1 MTRLELA
8 TPTLARLCA
17 TNCATSACSR
27 IAPGTCKTLPDPSA
41 GAKPSRFPRVGHQPQ
56 GLSIRGRSRHPL
68 VSSLALWG
76 FPPNFCTR
84 RSRGNGRLAQLVAR
98 FLHTEEVIGSSPV
111 SPTELPRESFDFRG
125 FVALSP
131 TRRFSLRQ
139 DFEQLQPP
147 RMVARSRMPLAALGA
162 SEHGGLVT

>member
-76 FPPNFCTR
+76 LPPNFCTR

-111 SPTELPRESFDFRG
+111 SPTESPRESFDFRG
-125 FVALSP
+125 FLLPEPDSQHRCGARVPASVPHVLQDADQPGDECQRQQCNHDRSP
-131 TRRFSLRQ
+131 
-139 DFEQLQPP
+139 
-147 RMVARSRMPLAALGA
+147 
-162 SEHGGLVT
+162 